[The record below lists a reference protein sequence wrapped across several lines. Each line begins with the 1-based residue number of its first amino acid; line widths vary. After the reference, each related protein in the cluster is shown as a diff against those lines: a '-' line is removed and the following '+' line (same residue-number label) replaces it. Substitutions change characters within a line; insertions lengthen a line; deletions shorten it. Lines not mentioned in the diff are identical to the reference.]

1 MPDETPQISE
11 VLIGIGR
18 LDGKFDSLARQV
30 TRHETVT
37 TSTAAQVALNT
48 QRIAILELQV
58 KQLFDGGEKNVSRAF
73 STGTLIVALLSIA
86 VSILF
91 NVI

>member
-1 MPDETPQISE
+1 MPDETTQISE
-11 VLIGIGR
+11 VLLGIGR

-30 TRHETVT
+30 TRQETVT
-37 TSTAAQVALNT
+37 TSTAAQVTLNT

-73 STGTLIVALLSIA
+73 SAGTLIVAILSIA

>member
-1 MPDETPQISE
+1 MPNETTQISE
-11 VLIGIGR
+11 VLLGIGK

-30 TRHETVT
+30 TRQETVT
-37 TSTAAQVALNT
+37 TSTAAQVTLNT

-58 KQLFDGGEKNVSRAF
+58 KQLFDGGERNVSRAF
-73 STGTLIVALLSIA
+73 SKGTLIVALLSIA